1 MEIGTNNRDRRPSPA
16 VRWGVFSSGAVHAV
30 RYAIAGAKAGATA
43 FAVFGPKGAI
53 LGGLLGAGTWAA
65 GGLLKGGLKGALG
78 GWVADTF
85 SPMLE
90 RWLTPQKMQFRC
102 PLILDFNRDG
112 NLGLNKA
119 AFFDLTAN
127 GFHELTAWFDE
138 TNAFLVLDKHGT
150 GLIENG
156 SQMFG
161 HAMVLPNGM
170 TALSGW
176 DALRFFDSNGNGK
189 IDVNDEIF
197 SSLGV
202 LTGDGRF
209 YSLADAGI
217 VSITLPL
224 TASVR
229 GQKNSCL
236 SFCGASRWSEISPA
250 WLWSR
255 GFA

>member
-1 MEIGTNNRDRRPSPA
+1 MFELTIIAPPA
-16 VRWGVFSSGAVHAV
+16 VRPPTPGNIIGGTIQDTWNNPNWRRTTFTAMTGTIGGLWGVVVGGTIGSSFPVIGTGV
-30 RYAIAGAKAGATA
+30 GAKAGAA
-43 FAVFGPKGAI
+43 WGVYHGLDFGRQF
-53 LGGLLGAGTWAA
+53 W
-65 GGLLKGGLKGALG
+65 
-78 GWVADTF
+78 D
-85 SPMLE
+85 
-90 RWLTPQKMQFRC
+90 RWIDSQKQQFRC

-112 NLGLNKA
+112 NLGLNNA

-127 GFHELTAWFDE
+127 GFHELTAWLDE

-229 GQKNSCL
+229 GQKNFCL
-236 SFCGASRWSEISPA
+236 SFCGASRWSEISSA
-250 WLWSR
+250 WR
-255 GFA
+255 